1 MIKKLMLVY
10 NTEHEKFNTI
20 QRAKGVL
27 NNIQKKVII
36 IQNISDNKKLI
47 CIMQVRFLFEL

>member
-1 MIKKLMLVY
+1 MLVY